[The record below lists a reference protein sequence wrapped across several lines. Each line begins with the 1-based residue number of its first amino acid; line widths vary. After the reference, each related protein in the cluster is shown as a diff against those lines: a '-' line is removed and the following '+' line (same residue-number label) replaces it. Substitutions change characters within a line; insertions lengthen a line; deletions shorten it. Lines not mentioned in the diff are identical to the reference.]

1 MKKQNNP
8 KTARR
13 GILIILIL
21 AVLVLLL
28 VFACSHRDAA
38 DNEQA
43 ATETTTQT
51 TTEATQEQT
60 TEATT
65 QEQTTTQTT
74 QAPQANYTFRNHD
87 RLREHYKKHGIE
99 MGFASE
105 DEYLAA
111 ANAVIANPEALTKR
125 EKEDGDY
132 VFYVERTNEF
142 VVLSTDGYIRTY
154 FCPDSGK
161 RYFDKQ

>member
-1 MKKQNNP
+1 MKKQNNAKAVRWGLIIIILALAVVFLVFGCNH
-8 KTARR
+8 KTAAQEPATTAATQE
-13 GILIILIL
+13 LTTE
-21 AVLVLLL
+21 AV
-28 VFACSHRDAA
+28 
-38 DNEQA
+38 ETT
-43 ATETTTQT
+43 TETTTQ
-51 TTEATQEQT
+51 
-60 TEATT
+60 ATT
-65 QEQTTTQTT
+65 QAVQDQPE
-74 QAPQANYTFRNHD
+74 YTFRYHD

-111 ANAVIANPEALTKR
+111 ANAVISNPDALTKR

-132 VFYVERTNEF
+132 LFYVEETNEF
-142 VVLSTDGYIRTY
+142 VVLSKDGYIRTY

>member
-1 MKKQNNP
+1 MKKQNNA
-8 KTARR
+8 KAVRW
-13 GILIILIL
+13 GLIILIL
-21 AVLVLLL
+21 ALAVVFL
-28 VFACSHRDAA
+28 VFGCNHKTA
-38 DNEQA
+38 DQEPATETTTQVTETTA
-43 ATETTTQT
+43 QTTETTTQT
-51 TTEATQEQT
+51 TES
-60 TEATT
+60 
-65 QEQTTTQTT
+65 TT
-74 QAPQANYTFRNHD
+74 QAVQEQPEYTFRYHD

-132 VFYVERTNEF
+132 LFYVEKTNEF
-142 VVLSTDGYIRTY
+142 VVLSKDGYIRTY

>member
-1 MKKQNNP
+1 MKKQNNA
-8 KTARR
+8 KAVRW
-13 GILIILIL
+13 GLIILIL
-21 AVLVLLL
+21 ALAV
-28 VFACSHRDAA
+28 VFMVFGCNHKTTDQ
-38 DNEQA
+38 EP
-43 ATETTTQT
+43 ATETTTQA
-51 TTEATQEQT
+51 TET
-60 TEATT
+60 TT
-65 QEQTTTQTT
+65 QETTAQKTETTTQTAVE
-74 QAPQANYTFRNHD
+74 QPEYTFRYHD

-132 VFYVERTNEF
+132 IFYVEKTNEF
-142 VVLSTDGYIRTY
+142 VVLSKDGYIRTY
-154 FCPDSGK
+154 FCPDSGR

>member
-1 MKKQNNP
+1 MKKQNN
-8 KTARR
+8 AQAVRW
-13 GILIILIL
+13 GLIILIL
-21 AVLVLLL
+21 ALAVVFL
-28 VFACSHRDAA
+28 VFGCNHKTA
-38 DNEQA
+38 DQEPNS
-43 ATETTTQT
+43 
-51 TTEATQEQT
+51 EATQEQT
-60 TEATT
+60 TEAVETT
-65 QEQTTTQTT
+65 TGTTTEATTETTTQAAVE
-74 QAPQANYTFRNHD
+74 QPQYTFRYHD

-132 VFYVERTNEF
+132 LFYVEKTNEF

>member
-1 MKKQNNP
+1 MKKQNNA
-8 KTARR
+8 KAVRW
-13 GILIILIL
+13 GLIILIL
-21 AVLVLLL
+21 ALVVVFL
-28 VFACSHRDAA
+28 VFGCNHKTDSQEPPATSTAQEQTAA
-38 DNEQA
+38 A
-43 ATETTTQT
+43 VETTTET
-51 TTEATQEQT
+51 T

-65 QEQTTTQTT
+65 QAAQEQ
-74 QAPQANYTFRNHD
+74 PEYTFRYYD
-87 RLREHYKKHGIE
+87 RLKEHYKKHGIE

-132 VFYVERTNEF
+132 LFYVEKTNEF
-142 VVLSTDGYIRTY
+142 VVLSKDGYIRTY